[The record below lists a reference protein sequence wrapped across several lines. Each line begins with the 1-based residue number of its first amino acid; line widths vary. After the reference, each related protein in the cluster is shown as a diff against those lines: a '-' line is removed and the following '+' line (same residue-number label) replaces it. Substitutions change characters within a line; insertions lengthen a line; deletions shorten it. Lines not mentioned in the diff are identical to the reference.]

1 MAARDIGIEVPA
13 PTRDCTDEKCPFHG
27 SLRVRG
33 QILHGRVTSAR
44 MQNTVV
50 VQSEFLRYVP
60 KYERYEKRRSKHA
73 AHNPPC
79 IAAQQGDEVTL
90 MECRPLSK
98 TKHFVVIEAK
108 KGAAEVRAEDYTEA
122 QRAAKE
128 AAKAAKAAEAGSPE
142 GGREPR
148 SGGSGG
154 DVQ

>member
-1 MAARDIGIEVPA
+1 MAARDIGIEVQA
-13 PTRDCTDEKCPFHG
+13 PTKDCTDTKCPFHG

-50 VQSEFLRYVP
+50 VQSEFLRYLP
-60 KYERYEKRRSKHA
+60 KFERYERRRSKHS

-79 IAAQQGDEVTL
+79 IGAQTGDEVTL

-108 KGAAEVRAEDYTEA
+108 KGALQVQGEDYTTA

-128 AAKAAKAAEAGSPE
+128 AQKAKAGDDGPQRKEAQ
-142 GGREPR
+142 R
-148 SGGSGG
+148 
-154 DVQ
+154 